1 MCLSLLV
8 GYWQSAMELLLRPV
22 TFLTM
27 GIKTQNLKLT
37 VAAFMMTVM
46 NSLPLAAQSDTSE
59 LLAQLKTAEKGD
71 IARIERALKLEWS
84 KSGSTALDLLLL
96 RGREAMAQ
104 DDTRVAIEH
113 FTALTDHAPDF
124 AEGWHA
130 RATAYFSA
138 DLLGPAMDDLQRSLV
153 LNPDNFDAVF
163 GLGSMMMTFGDLP
176 RAEKAFREVLRLHP
190 QHENATNA
198 LKRLEGQGIG
208 REL

>member
-1 MCLSLLV
+1 
-8 GYWQSAMELLLRPV
+8 MELLLRPV

-46 NSLPLAAQSDTSE
+46 NSLPLSAQSDTSE
-59 LLAQLKTAEKGD
+59 LMMQLKTAEKSEV
-71 IARIERALKLEWS
+71 ARIERELKLEWS

-96 RGREAMAQ
+96 RGREAMAKEN
-104 DDTRVAIEH
+104 TSVAIEH
-113 FTALTDHAPDF
+113 FTALTDHAQDF

-138 DLLGPAMDDLQRSLV
+138 ELLGPALDDLQRALF
-153 LNPDNFDAVF
+153 LNPDNYDAVF
-163 GLGSMMMTFGDLP
+163 GLGSMMVTFGDLP
-176 RAEKAFREVLRLHP
+176 RAEQAFREVLRLHP
-190 QHENATNA
+190 HHEHATNA

>member
-1 MCLSLLV
+1 MALLV
-8 GYWQSAMELLLRPV
+8 DYSQSAMDLLLRPV

-27 GIKTQNLKLT
+27 GIKTPNLKLT

-46 NSLPLAAQSDTSE
+46 NSLPLFAQSDTSE
-59 LLAQLKTAEKGD
+59 LLTQLKTAEKSE

-104 DDTRVAIEH
+104 DDMTAAIEH
-113 FTALTDHAPDF
+113 LTALTDHAPDF

-130 RATAYFSA
+130 RATAYFRT
-138 DLLGPAMDDLQRSLV
+138 DLLGPAMDDLQRALV
-153 LNPDNFDAVF
+153 LNPSNYDAVF
-163 GLGSMMMTFGDLP
+163 GLGSIMMTLGDLP
-176 RAEKAFREVLRLHP
+176 RAERAFREVLRLHP

-198 LKRLEGQGIG
+198 LKRLEGQGIS
-208 REL
+208 RKL